1 MGKIEKNASVHEL
14 DLKVAETAVDWG
26 IEIAF
31 DHHET
36 VFEELLEGFE
46 DDEYWLAVGRAKD
59 TIEEIWKAGKE
70 YDKILKEALDIIRA
84 YEDKGSIELDV
95 AYERLRSLFD

>member
-1 MGKIEKNASVHEL
+1 MDKEDEL

-26 IEIAF
+26 IELAF

-36 VFEELLEGFE
+36 VFEELLEEFKGE
-46 DDEYWLAVGRAKD
+46 EYWLKLGRAKD
-59 TIEEIWKAGKE
+59 TIEEIWKAGKK

-84 YEDKGSIELDV
+84 YEDKGTIELAV
-95 AYERLRSLFD
+95 AYERLRGLFD